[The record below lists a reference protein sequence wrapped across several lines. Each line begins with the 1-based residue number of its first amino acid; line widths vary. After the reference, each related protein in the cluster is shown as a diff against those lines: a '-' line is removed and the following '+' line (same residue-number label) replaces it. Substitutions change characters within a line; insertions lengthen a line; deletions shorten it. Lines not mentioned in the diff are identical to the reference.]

1 MSDMAGAT
9 PLDGNVAAGMM
20 REFFAFDVTTATL
33 ICGGCG
39 MEAEL
44 GAIRVYGE
52 PMGAIFRCWRCDTA
66 VVRLVRTPAGF
77 WMDMRGSRSLRVRPQ
92 G

>member
-1 MSDMAGAT
+1 MSEQAGGI
-9 PLDGNVAAGMM
+9 PLDGNAAAGLM

-33 ICGGCG
+33 ICGGCS

-52 PMGAIFRCWRCDTA
+52 PMGAVFRCRQCDTA

-77 WMDMRGSRSLRVRPQ
+77 WMDMRGSRSLRVRSQ
-92 G
+92 S